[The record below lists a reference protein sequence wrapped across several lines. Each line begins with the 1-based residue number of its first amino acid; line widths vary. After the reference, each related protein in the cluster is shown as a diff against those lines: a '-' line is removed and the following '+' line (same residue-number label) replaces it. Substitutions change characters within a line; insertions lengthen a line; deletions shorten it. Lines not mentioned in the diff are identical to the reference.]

1 MFLPN
6 SNPTTFSCVLHS
18 YGAAGNWEVELGH
31 LLGEGGGHWED
42 VKLLKGWKDSRLLTE
57 PFTKLLPDGLRCW
70 RIKGV
75 KIKKR

>member
-1 MFLPN
+1 MGQLE
-6 SNPTTFSCVLHS
+6 T
-18 YGAAGNWEVELGH
+18 GRWNWAIFWGR
-31 LLGEGGGHWED
+31 GGGHWED